1 MISIKVPSPN
11 PELITSR
18 WCVEQLR
25 GTLHFLLYHRLQ
37 IPVPYLTLGVLVEQ
51 FKNLPDGNNN
61 FFLEKHRAEA
71 VHTHKE
77 VQRIVELLEGQ
88 VITGG
93 VEVDY
98 VAISFGPTAMLA
110 KEVWFVRLPEIDRD
124 HLNENHLGSLQRTV
138 ANTVL

>member
-1 MISIKVPSPN
+1 MFTIKVPSN
-11 PELITSR
+11 SDHITSR

-37 IPVPYLTLGVLVEQ
+37 IPVPYLTLGVLVDQ
-51 FKNLPDGNNN
+51 LKNLPEGQHN
-61 FFLEKHRAEA
+61 FFLDKHRSAA
-71 VHTHKE
+71 IHTHKE

-88 VITGG
+88 VISRG
-93 VEVDY
+93 VSLDY
-98 VAISFGPTAMLA
+98 VAVAFGPTAMLA

-124 HLNENHLGSLQRTV
+124 HRNENHLGSLQRTV